1 MKPTALQRG
10 ASSAIVPRVEVEGLT
25 EWDVYGDEAGGL
37 PLRDSDD
44 AFVTAAFAVP
54 RSVGPR
60 ADGVGAVGRQ
70 SAAPWT
76 NSGDPAGV
84 VTVSGADGA
93 E

>member
-1 MKPTALQRG
+1 VKPTALQRG

-54 RSVGPR
+54 RSVGLELMASGR
-60 ADGVGAVGRQ
+60 LGASRPLPGRIRV
-70 SAAPWT
+70 T
-76 NSGDPAGV
+76 RPAW
-84 VTVSGADGA
+84 
-93 E
+93 